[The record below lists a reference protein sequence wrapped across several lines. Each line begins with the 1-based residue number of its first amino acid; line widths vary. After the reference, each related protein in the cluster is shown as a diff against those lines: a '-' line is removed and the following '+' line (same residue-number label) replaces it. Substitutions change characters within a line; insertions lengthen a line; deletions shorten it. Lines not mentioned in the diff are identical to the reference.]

1 MILIIGIPNSGKTTY
16 SENFEKVIHYDNF
29 KLTTLDRH
37 IQILTLIKNNDNIC
51 IEGVYED
58 SKRRKD
64 LIREAKFKNEKTI
77 CIWLNTPVEEC
88 IRRELE
94 NPRHLLSS
102 IKYFSQI
109 FEPPTYKEGWDEI
122 IEIKGEK

>member
-58 SKRRKD
+58 SNILVR
-64 LIREAKFKNEKTI
+64 LS
-77 CIWLNTPVEEC
+77 
-88 IRRELE
+88 
-94 NPRHLLSS
+94 LSS
-102 IKYFSQI
+102 VCSIPS
-109 FEPPTYKEGWDEI
+109 
-122 IEIKGEK
+122 